1 MHNVETTFCNVVLTF
16 LEPSVKVSIES
27 SWASDDYGFVTRSMV
42 LILLSE
48 KILLLIKNTTNK
60 KWKIFLTVV
69 QIVIHNVGN
78 NGDIHRILKIAF
90 KISRT
95 LWKILN
101 IKYKY
106 KINIFYISKKTNLKA
121 ERMAHSTG

>member
-1 MHNVETTFCNVVLTF
+1 MLVTMVTYT
-16 LEPSVKVSIES
+16 ES
-27 SWASDDYGFVTRSMV
+27 W
-42 LILLSE
+42 
-48 KILLLIKNTTNK
+48 N
-60 KWKIFLTVV
+60 
-69 QIVIHNVGN
+69 
-78 NGDIHRILKIAF
+78 IAF

-106 KINIFYISKKTNLKA
+106 KINIFYISKKTNLNA